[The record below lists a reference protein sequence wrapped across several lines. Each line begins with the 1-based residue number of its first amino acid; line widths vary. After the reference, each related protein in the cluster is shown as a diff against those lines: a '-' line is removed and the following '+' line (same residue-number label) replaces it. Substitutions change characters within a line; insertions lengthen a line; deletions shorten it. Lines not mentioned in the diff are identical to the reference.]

1 MKKILVC
8 LMSNY
13 WKAYLKKMKGNND
26 FTTFKGTMSCAMF
39 RSKLE
44 KFTQILGSSCNSV
57 HKMSEIGHDCEAIIR
72 MLTFK
77 SLHSVSFD
85 MAYET

>member
-1 MKKILVC
+1 
-8 LMSNY
+8 
-13 WKAYLKKMKGNND
+13 
-26 FTTFKGTMSCAMF
+26 MSCAMF

-57 HKMSEIGHDCEAIIR
+57 DKMSEIGHDFEAIIR